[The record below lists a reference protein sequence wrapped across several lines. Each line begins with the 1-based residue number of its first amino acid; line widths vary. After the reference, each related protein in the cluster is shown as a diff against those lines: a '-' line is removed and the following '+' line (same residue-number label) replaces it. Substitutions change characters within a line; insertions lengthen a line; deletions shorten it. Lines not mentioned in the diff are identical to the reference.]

1 MNLLDPEERSALA
14 GEYVLGTL
22 SDAEQS
28 VFVLA
33 LARDPALRAEVAAWQ
48 DRLLGISPP
57 SLSVPPSPG
66 LWTRIAQS
74 LDTPH
79 VTNALAPTSARTGS
93 RSLPVLWQR
102 LGFWQ
107 GMTAA
112 AALGCLVLAVSL
124 VTHLGGGKAAIPH
137 LVAVLQSPDKATAG
151 WLVEAHSGGTVRL
164 LPIGPSEPVP
174 AGSALQF
181 WTKGERDA
189 GPTSLG
195 LVAPGQPLQVPT
207 HKIPGLAE
215 RHLFEITLEPAGG
228 SPLNRPTGPILFIG
242 RAVKI

>member
-14 GEYVLGTL
+14 GEYVLGTM
-22 SDAEQS
+22 SDADQT

-57 SLSVPPSPG
+57 TLAVPPSPG

-74 LDTPH
+74 LEQTPGADSP
-79 VTNALAPTSARTGS
+79 VPAAARPRALVQPA
-93 RSLPVLWQR
+93 LWER

-112 AALGCLVLAVSL
+112 AVIGCLVLAISL
-124 VTHLGGGKAAIPH
+124 AAHLGGGDAAIPH
-137 LVAVLQSPDKATAG
+137 LVAVLQSPDKTAVG

-164 LPIGPSEPVP
+164 LPMGPGEPVP
-174 AGSALQF
+174 SGSTLQF
-181 WTKGERDA
+181 WSKGERDA

-195 LVAPGQPLQVPT
+195 LVAPGKPLQVPA

-242 RAVKI
+242 RAVKV

>member
-22 SDAEQS
+22 SDADQA
-28 VFVLA
+28 VFVVA
-33 LARDPALRAEVAAWQ
+33 LARDAELRAEVVAWQ
-48 DRLLGISPP
+48 DRLLDLAPP
-57 SLSVPPSPG
+57 TLAVEPPAG
-66 LWTRIAQS
+66 LWSRIAES
-74 LDTPH
+74 LTPPPQ
-79 VTNALAPTSARTGS
+79 VPRQPIRT
-93 RSLPVLWQR
+93 RHQPVWQR

-107 GMTAA
+107 GLTAA
-112 AALGCLVLAVSL
+112 AGLACLVLTVSL
-124 VTHLGGGKAAIPH
+124 ALHLGGANNAAPRF
-137 LVAVLQSPDKATAG
+137 VAVLQSPDKATVG
-151 WLVEAHSGGTVRL
+151 WLVEAQAGGTVRL
-164 LPIGPSEPVP
+164 LPLTGSEPVP

-195 LVAPGQPLQVPT
+195 LVTPGTTVAVPAG
-207 HKIPGLAE
+207 KISGLAE

-242 RAVKI
+242 RAVKV

>member
-22 SDAEQS
+22 SDADQA
-28 VFVLA
+28 VFVMA
-33 LARDPALRAEVAAWQ
+33 LARDAELRAEVVAWQ
-48 DRLLGISPP
+48 DRLLDLAPP
-57 SLSVPPSPG
+57 TLAVEPSAG
-66 LWTRIAQS
+66 LWSRIAES
-74 LDTPH
+74 LTPRSH
-79 VTNALAPTSARTGS
+79 VPRQPIRT
-93 RSLPVLWQR
+93 RPQPVWQR

-107 GMTAA
+107 GLTAA
-112 AALGCLVLAVSL
+112 AALACLALTVSL
-124 VTHLGGGKAAIPH
+124 ALHLGGADNAAPH
-137 LVAVLQSPDKATAG
+137 FVAVLQSPDKATVG
-151 WLVEAHSGGTVRL
+151 WLVEAQAGGTVRL
-164 LPIGPSEPVP
+164 LPLAGSEPVP

-195 LVAPGQPLQVPT
+195 LVTPGTPVVVPAG
-207 HKIPGLAE
+207 KIPGLAE

-242 RAVKI
+242 RAVKV

>member
-22 SDAEQS
+22 TDADQT
-28 VFVLA
+28 VFAMA

-48 DRLLGISPP
+48 DRLLGLAPP
-57 SLSVPPSPG
+57 TVAVEPPPG
-66 LWTRIAQS
+66 LWSRIAQ
-74 LDTPH
+74 TVAH
-79 VTNALAPTSARTGS
+79 TANATRQPS
-93 RSLPVLWQR
+93 RPLPQPLWQR

-107 GMTAA
+107 GLTAA
-112 AALGCLVLAVSL
+112 TAVACLAMAVSL
-124 VTHLGGGKAAIPH
+124 VMHLGGADTAAPH
-137 LVAVLQSPDKATAG
+137 FVAVLQSPDKAAIG
-151 WLVEAHSGGTVRL
+151 WLVEAHAGGTVRL
-164 LPIGPSEPVP
+164 LPLAGGSPAP

-195 LVAPGQPLQVPT
+195 LVTPGTPVVVPAS
-207 HKIPGLAE
+207 KIPGLAE

-242 RAVKI
+242 RAVKV